1 MIDILVVRPGEGPE
15 WMQIPNT
22 LKAMQKIVEGRI
34 ELVRPWDNDVAVIC
48 NEEAL
53 LLDLPPNRIVR
64 HPSGNVWGLL
74 CGTFFLCLAPVNSE
88 VIMSLPPML
97 GEMHEGLLMKP
108 LCALEVS
115 GIE

>member
-22 LKAMQKIVEGRI
+22 LKAMQKIVDGHI
-34 ELVRPWDNDVAVIC
+34 EIVRPWDDDVAVVC

-53 LLDLPPNRIVR
+53 VMDLPPNRILR

-74 CGTFFLCLAPVNSE
+74 CGTFFLCLAPPDSE
-88 VIMSLPPML
+88 VLMSLPPML
-97 GEMHEGLLMKP
+97 GDRIESLMEKP
-108 LCALEVS
+108 LCVLEACD
-115 GIE
+115 G